1 MQTYSDIF
9 IFIQT
14 DSDIFI
20 FIQTY
25 SYSFRH
31 IHIHIHHRHIHSDI
45 LLCQTY
51 YFVRNITLSDI
62 LLCYITDIL
71 FFVRHIT
78 LSANDITHRY
88 LSIGKIW
95 LFKSRKIKH
104 WHSKTS
110 QSYIFKEIYLYNQ
123 TSIYKFFKLKLETA
137 AVRANLHSLMVRF
150 SFMRDCGSIPHGDST
165 ASTFSSNFSTIT
177 SSKSTPRRRSY
188 V

>member
-1 MQTYSDIF
+1 MLLRSNSYVRKHVCTLWTGTWTATYTNHRPPNFAPIYTF
-9 IFIQT
+9 LV
-14 DSDIFI
+14 
-20 FIQTY
+20 TY
-25 SYSFRH
+25 PH
-31 IHIHIHHRHIHSDI
+31 
-45 LLCQTY
+45 
-51 YFVRNITLSDI
+51 
-62 LLCYITDIL
+62 
-71 FFVRHIT
+71 
-78 LSANDITHRY
+78 

-110 QSYIFKEIYLYNQ
+110 QYYFFKEIYLYNQ
-123 TSIYKFFKLKLETA
+123 TSIYKFYKLKLETA